1 MLIRKAAIAAL
12 NSEAISVLQNFVAGL
27 FRPSDAY
34 QKGRYCRRELRGD
47 FEATESQRAAQRRST
62 ENPLSAQ
69 QKFRFLILEVC
80 REAVRLVLFNFPII
94 LFLNGDLLGLTLMRK
109 KCVQLSSSPTA
120 CNSRVVVLADVLYIE
135 NNTTGTL
142 SATLSKRSV
151 LSLNVC

>member
-12 NSEAISVLQNFVAGL
+12 NSEAISVLPNFVAGL

-34 QKGRYCRRELRGD
+34 QKGRYCRHELRGD

-69 QKFRFLILEVC
+69 QKFRFLIIEVC
-80 REAVRLVLFNFPII
+80 REAVRLVLFN
-94 LFLNGDLLGLTLMRK
+94 LNGDLLGLTLMRK
-109 KCVQLSSSPTA
+109 KCVQLLSLPTA